1 MTRGPTGLRGERLD
15 AATDS
20 TDPSPSSPAAPRA
33 VPPVFHWGSFALAA
47 AGVVLGPLVAGL
59 GHAFLSDRLGLP
71 AGSAAALAL
80 GGAALWAIAGGAAAA
95 AVGRRLAFYE
105 IVAAALLVLAL
116 ELGPLLLLLPR
127 LRGLPLALHSWEAQ
141 GRVVLVV
148 GLVLLGLASGALA
161 FLGSTASYVFT
172 GSGRLDAS
180 FGYELYIARSHLRLT
195 PRMLAALFLIVVT
208 GVVPGLLA
216 AVGASL
222 WRDAADRRS
231 ARRGEPHERP
241 RLAATMLMTL
251 ISIGGVAT
259 GVWALTVVL
268 SVMSGFEADLKKKIL
283 GAHAHGVVL
292 KYGQN
297 DFTEWK
303 EVRDRVLGVPG
314 VAAATP
320 FLYNEVM
327 LSAGNNLTGSIV
339 KGIDPATIGQV
350 TELPR
355 DMEEGTLEWLSR
367 PAEIPESRRS
377 RGEKLRDA
385 LDDGGK
391 APAGSPGAPARP
403 REQLPGIVVGRE
415 LARSLRAGIGDV
427 VNVVSP
433 FGDIGPGGPQPKS
446 RAFRVAGI
454 FFSGMYEYDAKF
466 AYLDLSEAQRFFG
479 TGASVTGL
487 ELKVGDVD
495 AARPVMRRV
504 LASLEGYPYRT
515 KDWGEMNRNL
525 FSALMME
532 KIVMAVILGFIV
544 LVASFIIVATLVM
557 LVLEKTREIAVLKSM
572 GAALPSIMKIFVA
585 EGLVI
590 GAVGTA
596 FGLLLGLGTCLLI
609 DKVGIPLDPE
619 VYYINN
625 LPVLIEPAQFAL
637 VALAA
642 LGLSYLATIYPATK
656 ASRLKPVDGLRSE

>member
-1 MTRGPTGLRGERLD
+1 MSGDGAPPQTTGKARREL
-15 AATDS
+15 
-20 TDPSPSSPAAPRA
+20 
-33 VPPVFHWGSFALAA
+33 PPVFSPGAFGFAA
-47 AGVVLGPLVAGL
+47 AGVVLAPALAGAAL
-59 GHAFLSDRLGLP
+59 GLFGDRLGLP
-71 AGSAAALAL
+71 AGTATALAL
-80 GGAALWAIAGGAAAA
+80 ASAALWAFAGGAAAA
-95 AVGRRLAFYE
+95 ASGRRLAFYE
-105 IVAAALLVLAL
+105 ILAATLLVLAL

-127 LRGLPLALHSWEAQ
+127 LAAAPPVLRSWEAQ
-141 GRVVLVV
+141 GRVVLVA
-148 GLVLLGLASGALA
+148 GLLVAGAASGAVA
-161 FLGSTASYVFT
+161 FLGSTASYLFT

-180 FGYELYIARSHLRLT
+180 FGYELYIARSHLRLS
-195 PRMLAALFLIVVT
+195 PRMLVGLFLIVVT
-208 GVVPGLLA
+208 GVLPGLVA
-216 AVGASL
+216 GVGWSL
-222 WRDAADRRS
+222 WRDVAERRAAR
-231 ARRGEPHERP
+231 AGELHERP

-314 VAAATP
+314 VTAAAP

-327 LSAGNNLTGSIV
+327 LSAGNNLTGSV
-339 KGIDPATIGQV
+339 LKGIDPATVGTV
-350 TELPR
+350 TDLSR
-355 DMEEGTLEWLSR
+355 DMEEGSLEWLSH
-367 PAEIPESRRS
+367 PDEIPESRRS
-377 RGEKLRDA
+377 RVSPLALPQGKGGE
-385 LDDGGK
+385 GK
-391 APAGSPGAPARP
+391 GPAGGPVAGARPPGEERP
-403 REQLPGIVVGRE
+403 RERLPGIVVGRE
-415 LARSLRAGIGDV
+415 LARSLRVGVGEV

-433 FGDIGPGGPQPKS
+433 FGDMGPAGPQPKS

-454 FFSGMYEYDAKF
+454 FYSGMYEYDAKF
-466 AYLDLSEAQRFFG
+466 AYLDLGEAQRFFG
-479 TGASVTGL
+479 TGDSVTGL
-487 ELKVGDVD
+487 ELRVADVD

-504 LASLEGYPYRT
+504 LLSLDGYPYRT

-572 GAALPSIMKIFVA
+572 GAGIPSIMKIFVA

-596 FGLLLGLGTCLLI
+596 FGLLLGLGTCLLV

-619 VYYINN
+619 VYYISN
-625 LPVLIEPAQFAL
+625 LPVLIEPGQFAL
-637 VALAA
+637 VALTA

-656 ASRLKPVDGLRSE
+656 ASRLKPVEGLRSE